1 MQVKLM
7 IGAALVGAAALGA
20 IVAGFSNAQ
29 QETARTTNSFDAAE
43 EGAIREIVRN
53 YLLDNP
59 EVLIESLNAYAAK
72 ERAASETRF
81 KDGAKENLTALISD
95 EAGFATGANPTA
107 AGIAV
112 IEFFDYHCSYC
123 KRAAGLVKDL
133 TKTDPSIKVVFR
145 ELPILR
151 PESDYAAQVALAS
164 RAQGKYADLHFAMM
178 DATGVLTKERIKEIA
193 EREGVDF
200 EAIEA
205 ALRDPAINQ
214 AIDETHRIA
223 SEMAID
229 GTPAFIVATLDGE
242 FVDVFPGYDPE
253 KLTASIAKAKKA
265 AKKKSAG

>member
-1 MQVKLM
+1 MQVRIL
-7 IGAALVGAAALGA
+7 IGAALVGAAVLGA
-20 IVAGFSNAQ
+20 VVAGFSSAQ
-29 QETARTTNSFDAAE
+29 PESAATTDSFDAAE

-59 EVLIESLNAYAAK
+59 EILIESLNAYAAK
-72 ERAASETRF
+72 ERAQSETRF
-81 KDGAKENLTALISD
+81 KDGARENLDALIAG
-95 EAGFATGANPTA
+95 EAGFVTGANPA
-107 AGIAV
+107 AATVAV

-123 KRAAGLVKDL
+123 KRAAGLVQDL
-133 TKTDPSIKVVFR
+133 TKTDPSVKVVFR

-178 DATGVLTKERIKEIA
+178 GATGVLTKERIKEIA
-193 EREGVDF
+193 ENEGVDF
-200 EAIEA
+200 GAIEE

-229 GTPAFIVATLDGE
+229 GTPAFIVASLDGD

-253 KLTASIAKAKKA
+253 KLTALIAKAKKA
-265 AKKKSAG
+265 AKKK

>member
-1 MQVKLM
+1 MRVKIL
-7 IGAALVGAAALGA
+7 IGASLAGAAALGA

-29 QETARTTNSFDAAE
+29 QEPAQTTDSFDAAE
-43 EGAIREIVRN
+43 ESAIRDIVRN

-59 EVLIESLNAYAAK
+59 EVLIESLNAYAAR

-81 KDGAKENLTALISD
+81 KEGAKENLKALVED
-95 EAGFATGANPTA
+95 GAGFATGADPA
-107 AGIAV
+107 AATVTV

-123 KRAAGLVKDL
+123 KRAAGLVRDL
-133 TKTDPSIKVVFR
+133 TKTDPAVKVVFR

-178 DATGVLTKERIKEIA
+178 GATGVLTKERIKEIA
-193 EREGVDF
+193 DGAGVDF
-200 EAIEA
+200 AAIEE
-205 ALRDPAINQ
+205 ALLDPSINQ

-229 GTPAFIVATLDGE
+229 GTPAFIVASIDGDYI
-242 FVDVFPGYDPE
+242 DVFPGYDPE
-253 KLTASIAKAKKA
+253 EITASIAKAKKA
-265 AKKKSAG
+265 AKKK